1 MALKGMDVDGGRQTA
16 AVLDQ
21 GAGELDSLTQQ
32 LGAAIKGFDW
42 LGPDADRTRSQ
53 WDGEQTRML
62 QAVSQSLRDFS
73 QLIKT
78 QAQDQEQASN

>member
-1 MALKGMDVDGGRQTA
+1 MSAAAPNGWDPDAFRSALQA
-16 AVLDQ
+16 
-21 GAGELDSLTQQ
+21 ELDTFLDAQAE
-32 LGAAIKGFDW
+32 LLAP